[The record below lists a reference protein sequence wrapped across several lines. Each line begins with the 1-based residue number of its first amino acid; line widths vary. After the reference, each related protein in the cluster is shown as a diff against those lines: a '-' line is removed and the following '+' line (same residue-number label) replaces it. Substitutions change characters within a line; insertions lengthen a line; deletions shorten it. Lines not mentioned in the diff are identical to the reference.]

1 MPGARHKRTQ
11 LQKHQIAMADL
22 SSAEPLPPGSTIGIL
37 GGGQLGRMLALA
49 AAELGLRVHIYAPEE
64 TSPAAEVTGNAT
76 RAAYEDEAALIAF
89 AAAVDVVTYE
99 FENVPGETARVLSE
113 HAPVR
118 PDPKAL
124 AISQDRL
131 DEKNFLNGL
140 GIATAPF
147 AQVDT
152 LDDLISALA
161 KLGTPAV
168 LKTRRFGYDGKGQVK
183 IDDPSEAAAAFDAIA
198 GAPAILE
205 GFMPFE
211 KEVSVIAARALD
223 GTSAAY
229 DVGENVH
236 RDHILH
242 TTTIPAALDASVAEE
257 ARTIAARIAHG
268 LDYVGVIG
276 VEFFVLT
283 NGDKRQ
289 LCVNEF
295 APRVHN
301 SGHWTSDACTVSQF
315 EQHIRAIAGWPLG
328 NPSRHSDAV
337 MTNLIGAEADE
348 WITHASM
355 PHCAVHLYGKR
366 EARPGRKMGHV
377 TKLNPGFT
385 KPE

>member
-1 MPGARHKRTQ
+1 MSDRDPA
-11 LQKHQIAMADL
+11 A
-22 SSAEPLPPGSTIGIL
+22 PLPPGSTIGIL

-64 TSPAAEVTGNAT
+64 TSPAAEVAGNAT

-89 AAAVDVVTYE
+89 ADAVDVVTYE
-99 FENVPGETARVLSE
+99 FENVPGETARILSE

-118 PDPKAL
+118 PGPKAL
-124 AISQDRL
+124 ATSQDRL
-131 DEKNFLNGL
+131 DEKNFLNDL
-140 GIATAPF
+140 GIATAPY
-147 AQVDT
+147 AQVDM
-152 LDDLISALA
+152 LDDLVSALD

-183 IDDPSEAAAAFDAIA
+183 INDPSEAAAAFDAIA

-242 TTTIPAALDASVAEE
+242 TTTVPAAIDASIAES
-257 ARTIAARIAHG
+257 AREISERIAHG

-276 VEFFVLT
+276 VEFFVLAD
-283 NGDKRQ
+283 GDTHT

-301 SGHWTSDACTVSQF
+301 SGHWTSDACTVCQF
-315 EQHIRAIAGWPLG
+315 EQHIRAVAGWPLG
-328 NPSRHSDAV
+328 NPARHSDAV
-337 MTNLIGAEADE
+337 MTNLIGAEVDE
-348 WITHASM
+348 WCEHAATS
-355 PHCAVHLYGKR
+355 HRAVHLYGKH
-366 EARPGRKMGHV
+366 EARPGRKMGHI
-377 TKLNPGFT
+377 TDLNSGFT
-385 KPE
+385 KSE